1 MKRLLMCA
9 PTIGVL
15 FIFSGVGFGAFGDVV
30 SYYEIGLD
38 YGMYQP
44 ISLCCNDVKIWILQ
58 AKAREYEEDQ
68 YCLTIYQYKLVTT
81 NGQNLKF
88 ERSFDIY
95 FYGGGDMNGFC

>member
-44 ISLCCNDVKIWILQ
+44 ISLCCNDVKIWIL
-58 AKAREYEEDQ
+58 
-68 YCLTIYQYKLVTT
+68 
-81 NGQNLKF
+81 
-88 ERSFDIY
+88 
-95 FYGGGDMNGFC
+95 